1 MFVVTLILP
10 KLMLVMSVTVCLIS
24 TILISVEG
32 GQTANYLFAGA
43 GLYGFGASWLYGSG
57 VAWTAEHMDVVVRSL
72 FSKTHLITNCMDTF
86 YTCTVIVSNLL
97 GRN

>member
-1 MFVVTLILP
+1 MIVVTMVLP
-10 KLMLVMSVTVCLIS
+10 KRMLAMSVTVCLIS

-57 VAWTAEHMDVVVRSL
+57 VAWTAEHMDVVVRTILQYSL
-72 FSKTHLITNCMDTF
+72 YSKIQLYNSIIT
-86 YTCTVIVSNLL
+86 V
-97 GRN
+97 